1 MIPMVYPWCHSTI
14 SNQKTSKRKVVLKAD
29 IRWRLRI
36 RTFDEPERRCRE
48 VREVMKKRGFLERRP
63 PGSPEKEHEKWASRE
78 PKARPGGPIRLKR
91 RRATLPHP
99 LECST
104 IAAPGLSYRVRNGT
118 GRLTRA
124 MTTANLTATA
134 RKPKESKPACH
145 RWRSG
150 NRLADARQSLPL
162 YRSVTIPT
170 HIAVQDDPA
179 QERRGTNHHVI
190 GMLCR
195 RRPLVPVGSTPHGAS
210 TSGLSNTCSTCGLQR
225 FETVRNPNLGAGFPL
240 RCFQRLSLPNVA
252 NRPCRWRDNRHTR
265 GSSTQVLSYYGQ
277 ASSAFQRAQRI
288 ETKLSHDVL
297 NPARVPL

>member
-1 MIPMVYPWCHSTI
+1 MLDGNP
-14 SNQKTSKRKVVLKAD
+14 Q
-29 IRWRLRI
+29 
-36 RTFDEPERRCRE
+36 
-48 VREVMKKRGFLERRP
+48 
-63 PGSPEKEHEKWASRE
+63 
-78 PKARPGGPIRLKR
+78 RLKR

-145 RWRSG
+145 RWRFG
-150 NRLADARQSLPL
+150 NRLADARQTPIVVSFSDHPNA
-162 YRSVTIPT
+162 YCRPGRSSTGKTRNQP
-170 HIAVQDDPA
+170 PA
-179 QERRGTNHHVI
+179 RGSEL
-190 GMLCR
+190 LCR

-210 TSGLSNTCSTCGLQR
+210 TSGLSNTCSTCGLQDL
-225 FETVRNPNLGAGFPL
+225 EDPWNPNLGAGFPL

-277 ASSAFQRAQRI
+277 ASSGFQRAQRI

>member
-1 MIPMVYPWCHSTI
+1 MVYPWCHNTI
-14 SNQKTSKRKVVLKAD
+14 SNQKNIKEKSGSQSGHPVETPDKDLRRARKAL
-29 IRWRLRI
+29 
-36 RTFDEPERRCRE
+36 
-48 VREVMKKRGFLERRP
+48 
-63 PGSPEKEHEKWASRE
+63 
-78 PKARPGGPIRLKR
+78 PGGPIRVKR

-145 RWRSG
+145 RWRFG

-179 QERRGTNHHVI
+179 QERRGTN
-190 GMLCR
+190 
-195 RRPLVPVGSTPHGAS
+195 PP
-210 TSGLSNTCSTCGLQR
+210 Q
-225 FETVRNPNLGAGFPL
+225 EDRN
-240 RCFQRLSLPNVA
+240 CCVA
-252 NRPCRWRDNRHTR
+252 
-265 GSSTQVLSYYGQ
+265 V
-277 ASSAFQRAQRI
+277 
-288 ETKLSHDVL
+288 
-297 NPARVPL
+297 AR

>member
-179 QERRGTNHHVI
+179 QERRGTNHHAV

-210 TSGLSNTCSTCGLQR
+210 TSGLSNTCSTCGLQDL
-225 FETVRNPNLGAGFPL
+225 EDPWNPNLGAGFPL

-277 ASSAFQRAQRI
+277 ASSGFQRAQRI